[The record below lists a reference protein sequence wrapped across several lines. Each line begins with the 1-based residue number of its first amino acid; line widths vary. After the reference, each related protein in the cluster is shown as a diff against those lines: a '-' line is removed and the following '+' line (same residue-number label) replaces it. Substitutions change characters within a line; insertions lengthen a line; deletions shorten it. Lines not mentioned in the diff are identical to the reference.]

1 MKLQGYDS
9 CIGKKIKQGDRHT
22 VHKERISF
30 LRVANFSESGVRS
43 ALEALM
49 LPSKPVHLS
58 HSHGEMQ
65 GPVEFYEKVYAPSF
79 L

>member
-1 MKLQGYDS
+1 MS
-9 CIGKKIKQGDRHT
+9 EISIADRHMA
-22 VHKERISF
+22 HKERIRP
-30 LRVANFSESGVRS
+30 LRQAMYDFSESGVRS

-49 LPSKPVHLS
+49 FPSKSVHLS

>member
-1 MKLQGYDS
+1 MHRP
-9 CIGKKIKQGDRHT
+9 KIKQGDRHT

-58 HSHGEMQ
+58 HSHGEM
-65 GPVEFYEKVYAPSF
+65 
-79 L
+79 